1 MRFLAPL
8 LASALSA
15 CAQAAPIASAKPDFP
30 VKRCVQIA
38 HALEAPN
45 EGDWGYRID
54 RADIEA
60 IADAGFDTIRLPIQW
75 SAHADEAPPYRIDPA
90 FFTRVDEVIGWA
102 FSRRLNVIFTVH
114 NYDALWKSPNTEKA
128 RFLGLWDQ
136 IGAHY
141 KDYPPALIFT
151 PFNEPAYELQGR
163 TWDDLIPEL
172 VARIRAT
179 NPTRALIIGGDNW
192 FKRETMLK
200 LTLPPDPNIVATF
213 HYYEPYEF
221 AVQGAEWFANPP
233 PKGRDW
239 GSVGERA
246 TLARDFAEAA
256 DWGRGHNRIVFL
268 GEFGAHVA
276 SPPDARLRWHQA
288 VRETAED
295 NAIPWCVHDFSA
307 NFGVFDPA
315 TRAWRPGFAAALM
328 GQ

>member
-1 MRFLAPL
+1 VKVLAPL
-8 LASALSA
+8 LAIALSA
-15 CAQAAPIASAKPDFP
+15 CAQAAPIAAAKPDFP

-45 EGDWGYRID
+45 EGDWGFRIE
-54 RADIEA
+54 RADIDA
-60 IADAGFDTIRLPIQW
+60 IADAEFDTIRLPIQW
-75 SAHADEAPPYRIDPA
+75 SAHADAAPPYRIDPA
-90 FFTRVDEVIGWA
+90 FFARVDEVIGWA
-102 FSRRLNVIFTVH
+102 FARDLNVIFTVH

-128 RFLGLWDQ
+128 RFLALWDQ

-163 TWDDLIPEL
+163 AWADLIPEL

-179 NPTRALIIGGDNW
+179 NPTRVLIIGGDNW
-192 FKRETMLK
+192 FKREAMLQLK
-200 LTLPPDPNIVATF
+200 LPPDPNIVATF

-233 PKGRDW
+233 PVGRDW
-239 GSVGERA
+239 GNEAERA

-256 DWGRGHNRIVFL
+256 DWAQQNNRIVFL

-276 SPPDARLRWHQA
+276 SPPQARLRWHEA
-288 VRETAED
+288 VRKTAEA
-295 NAIPWCVHDFSA
+295 NSMPWCVHDFSA
-307 NFGVFDPA
+307 NFGVFDRA
-315 TRAWRPGFAAALM
+315 TRVWKPGFEAALM
-328 GQ
+328 GP